1 MLLQTLKLFM
11 LSQLTAMRNPSI
23 LRVPPSHSNRWA
35 NYCGRYNAPADPFI
49 LCKILGIKMFTHLN
63 IKSIANAAMM
73 EGAMIVTTG
82 AEMMT
87 GIVIT
92 TDVMVVQTMTAVIAE
107 IKVVAQTGINLMAVS
122 K

>member
-1 MLLQTLKLFM
+1 
-11 LSQLTAMRNPSI
+11 
-23 LRVPPSHSNRWA
+23 
-35 NYCGRYNAPADPFI
+35 
-49 LCKILGIKMFTHLN
+49 MFTHLN

-92 TDVMVVQTMTAVIAE
+92 TDMMIVQTMTAVIAE